1 MNDDDPDEW
10 IDAMLK
16 GWDPSKD
23 GWGPFEFDDIEAGP
37 PLTSIDD
44 LKRAHEDLAVWRP
57 PLDFRCTV
65 AGLHKRCLSSEIF
78 AKTRQKFLRDA
89 FTLAEFVRHKT
100 VDCVRLAGSR
110 EN

>member
-44 LKRAHEDLAVWRP
+44 LKRAHEDLSRMASTSRFP
-57 PLDFRCTV
+57 PYRRRIAQALSIVRDFRKN
-65 AGLHKRCLSSEIF
+65 AAEIS
-78 AKTRQKFLRDA
+78 T
-89 FTLAEFVRHKT
+89 
-100 VDCVRLAGSR
+100 
-110 EN
+110 